1 MLPIICQSVVSISVG
16 CPVVR
21 SELQK
26 ALDSYQEDDL
36 NRLRQ
41 RWSDALAKRREVS
54 LILFLILANETIAIY
69 GVPITLDS
77 SQFLGKKE
85 NYYFGEI

>member
-1 MLPIICQSVVSISVG
+1 MFCVL
-16 CPVVR
+16 VVR

-41 RWSDALAKRREVS
+41 RWSDALAKRKEVCFTKLSTFFTGLSEHLAFSFS
-54 LILFLILANETIAIY
+54 L
-69 GVPITLDS
+69 D
-77 SQFLGKKE
+77 
-85 NYYFGEI
+85 YF

>member
-1 MLPIICQSVVSISVG
+1 M
-16 CPVVR
+16 VR

-41 RWSDALAKRREVS
+41 RWSDALAKRKEVS
-54 LILFLILANETIAIY
+54 FYKTFQLILETNIFT
-69 GVPITLDS
+69 VQHFS
-77 SQFLGKKE
+77 W
-85 NYYFGEI
+85 